1 MSHDPPES
9 YRPFPNFPGWAADFD
24 PVTVEVYAA
33 RLADARAAATPEA
46 MEAAVNVATRYAAVD
61 TGAIEGL
68 YATNRGFTRTIAEQ
82 TATWEAAL
90 RQHGP
95 EVARSIGDALNG
107 YEMVLD
113 LVTQARPLTEAW
125 IRRLHEVLCA
135 SQEMF
140 TVATELGLQEQP
152 LPKGS
157 YKLAPNNPTNADT
170 GRVFHYA
177 PPIDTPA
184 EMARLVAELASPEF
198 LAAHPVV
205 QAAYAH
211 YAFVRIHPFADG
223 NGRVARALAAVF
235 LYRRP
240 GVPLVIF
247 ADQKTR
253 YLDALEAADQD
264 LSGPFVAFVAERAI
278 DTIELVR
285 MSLGAQST
293 PAAMAL
299 EQIRRDLAIGGEDRG
314 VLATRVRD
322 LIEVT
327 LPVAV
332 SSFHPPAEVSLQ
344 ILKRPKEVR
353 RDTARL
359 YERTPDTL
367 AYVLQVEGRLGV
379 AVHRGFSFWAAN
391 DATTTPELVVL
402 SVDLDYLTVSPPR
415 HVREID
421 HLVSDFSE
429 TLDVLRREVSPSVSE
444 ALRIKVHMWLTGVIA
459 QDLQRLAG
467 QVHRSL
473 RGD

>member
-1 MSHDPPES
+1 M
-9 YRPFPNFPGWAADFD
+9 
-24 PVTVEVYAA
+24 
-33 RLADARAAATPEA
+33 
-46 MEAAVNVATRYAAVD
+46 
-61 TGAIEGL
+61 
-68 YATNRGFTRTIAEQ
+68 
-82 TATWEAAL
+82 
-90 RQHGP
+90 
-95 EVARSIGDALNG
+95 
-107 YEMVLD
+107 
-113 LVTQARPLTEAW
+113 
-125 IRRLHEVLCA
+125 
-135 SQEMF
+135 
-140 TVATELGLQEQP
+140 
-152 LPKGS
+152 
-157 YKLAPNNPTNADT
+157 
-170 GRVFHYA
+170 
-177 PPIDTPA
+177 
-184 EMARLVAELASPEF
+184 
-198 LAAHPVV
+198 
-205 QAAYAH
+205 
-211 YAFVRIHPFADG
+211 
-223 NGRVARALAAVF
+223 ARALAAVF

-367 AYVLQVEGRLGV
+367 AYVLQVESRLGA